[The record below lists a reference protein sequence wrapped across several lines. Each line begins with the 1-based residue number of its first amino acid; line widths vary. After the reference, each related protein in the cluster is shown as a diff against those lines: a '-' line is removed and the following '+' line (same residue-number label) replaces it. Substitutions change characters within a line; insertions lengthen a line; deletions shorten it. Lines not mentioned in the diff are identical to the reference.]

1 MGDVP
6 TKPLDQ
12 YPLVSPEERPPV
24 PPEQPGEPAAAAPA
38 PGQEKPAEARPAA
51 ALDFQERGVKEVTL
65 SFPFTWEGRF
75 VSAVTVRRLITAEV
89 AALTASG
96 RATDAFECYAAMTGL
111 PAPVLRG
118 MDGDDGMAVVEAA
131 FAFLPRLLK
140 DVLSG

>member
-38 PGQEKPAEARPAA
+38 AAQEKPAEPRPAA
-51 ALDFQERGVKEVTL
+51 ALVFQERATKVVTL
-65 SFPFTWEGRF
+65 SFPFTWEGRL

-89 AALTASG
+89 ATLTAG
-96 RATDAFECYAAMTGL
+96 GTPPDAFEAYAAMTGL
-111 PAPVLRG
+111 PATVLRG
-118 MDGDDGMAVVEAA
+118 MDADDGLAVTEAA
-131 FAFLPRLLK
+131 FDFLPRLLR